1 MTQSSSLWRT
11 HKEILIDVCEILYKS
26 SRRFCNTLSSGTVL
40 LAAIFEY
47 HQKQP
52 QIVWRRV
59 WGSDTYTRNCNCCC
73 HLHRCYSC
81 CFCFCCSWYLINAM
95 KCAGKHNFS
104 MASWVALLVVFFF
117 LRYPLVTS
125 LITIMQMI
133 ARWRCR
139 CPYRCGL
146 SIFPSYYLSVCLSIL
161 YVCLSVC
168 VFTYSFRF
176 DIIYVPHCV
185 SERLGLSL
193 YNFRIRITIV
203 FIAFS

>member
-104 MASWVALLVVFFF
+104 MASWVALLVVFFSS
-117 LRYPLVTS
+117 LSTS
-125 LITIMQMI
+125 HQSHNHNADDSAMKMPMPIPM
-133 ARWRCR
+133 W
-139 CPYRCGL
+139 
-146 SIFPSYYLSVCLSIL
+146 FVDLSIL
-161 YVCLSVC
+161 LPVCLSVC
-168 VFTYSFRF
+168 PSSTFV
-176 DIIYVPHCV
+176 C
-185 SERLGLSL
+185 LSV
-193 YNFRIRITIV
+193 Y
-203 FIAFS
+203 